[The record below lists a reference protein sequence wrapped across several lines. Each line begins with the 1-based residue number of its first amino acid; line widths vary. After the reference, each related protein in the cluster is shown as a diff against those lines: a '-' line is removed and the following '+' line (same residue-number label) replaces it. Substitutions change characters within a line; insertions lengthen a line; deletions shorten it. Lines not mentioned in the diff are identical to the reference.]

1 MIQGAKELLKQ
12 TSLYMKRGDKMSR
25 LKLGGSKDLTT
36 GNPMK
41 LILNFGVPL
50 LFGMLFQQFYNMVD
64 SIIVGKQLGV
74 DALAAVGSTGSI
86 NFMVLGFC
94 IGICNGFAIPIAQ
107 AFGAKDT
114 NRLKSYIANCV
125 WCSLLFAVVL
135 TIIIGI
141 LTKDIL
147 TVMRTPSNI
156 FDDAY
161 IYIFIIF
168 MGIPATILYNMVSGI
183 LRSLGDS
190 FTPVVFLICSSIL
203 NIVLDL
209 ILVKRIGVS
218 GAAVATVSAQAVSG
232 IICLFY
238 TVRKYKH
245 LDFSKNDWKISPK
258 HILQLC
264 KMGIPMGLQYSIT
277 AIGSVILQTAVNNMG
292 STIVAAVTAG
302 SRVSMFVCCPYDAM
316 GSTMATYGGQ
326 NKGAAK
332 YDRIDEGLKAC
343 IKLGVI
349 YSLTILVFMIFFS
362 RYLALLFV
370 SSKETA
376 LINKISMFLIGNAL
390 FYVPLALVNIV
401 RFMIQ
406 GIGFP
411 GFAILAGVCEM
422 IARSIAGF
430 VLVPIFGYIFVV
442 LASPLA
448 WICADMFLL
457 PAYRYVM
464 KKSRGNV

>member
-1 MIQGAKELLKQ
+1 
-12 TSLYMKRGDKMSR
+12 
-25 LKLGGSKDLTT
+25 
-36 GNPMK
+36 
-41 LILNFGVPL
+41 
-50 LFGMLFQQFYNMVD
+50 
-64 SIIVGKQLGV
+64 
-74 DALAAVGSTGSI
+74 
-86 NFMVLGFC
+86 
-94 IGICNGFAIPIAQ
+94 
-107 AFGAKDT
+107 
-114 NRLKSYIANCV
+114 
-125 WCSLLFAVVL
+125 
-135 TIIIGI
+135 
-141 LTKDIL
+141 
-147 TVMRTPSNI
+147 MRTPLNI

-190 FTPVVFLICSSIL
+190 FTPVVFLIFSSIL

-209 ILVKRIGVS
+209 ILVKRMGVS
-218 GAAVATVSAQAVSG
+218 GAAIATVSAQAVSG

-316 GSTMATYGGQ
+316 GSTMTTYGGQ

-343 IKLGVI
+343 IKLGII